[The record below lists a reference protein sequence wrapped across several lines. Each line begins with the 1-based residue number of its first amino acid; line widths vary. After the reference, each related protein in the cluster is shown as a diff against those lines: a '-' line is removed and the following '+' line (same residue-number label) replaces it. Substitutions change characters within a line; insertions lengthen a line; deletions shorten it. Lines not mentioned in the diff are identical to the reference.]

1 MSRGT
6 APRLTLI
13 TLATAAALYV
23 AVPLAGPVS
32 AAAEHRIRVT
42 DSAFDPVPIDVDK
55 GDTVVWE
62 LQPSAQLTHTVTSED
77 GLFRAELVP
86 GSANTEFRYTF
97 NTANKYTYFCENHLQ
112 SNFMAGQVR
121 VAETAPPPTTTTT
134 TEPPTTTTTT
144 APPPTTTTT
153 APPPPP
159 PTTTTTRPRATTTT
173 TRPPATSPT
182 TEAPAQ
188 ASTDKPD
195 TTSTTARGTTTSGK
209 PTTTTAGKKKPSTT
223 TTQAPE
229 TTTSSVPALPA
240 DWIPTPDIVPD
251 DAATTTTTSPDT
263 EAAASSKPK
272 GGKGGGGGGFPLA
285 GAGILGLLVV
295 GGAGWG
301 WYHRSS
307 RYLPA

>member
-13 TLATAAALYV
+13 ALVTAAAVSV
-23 AVPLAGPVS
+23 AVPLAGPAS

-42 DSAFDPVPIDVDK
+42 DSAFDPVPADIDQ
-55 GDTVVWE
+55 GDTVVWV

-77 GLFRAELVP
+77 GLFRAVLVP
-86 GSANTEFRYTF
+86 NSANTEFSYTF
-97 NTANKYTYFCENHLQ
+97 NAAGKFTYFCENHLQ

-121 VAETAPPPTTTTT
+121 VAELAPSTTTTTT
-134 TEPPTTTTTT
+134 TEPPPTTTTT
-144 APPPTTTTT
+144 APPPTTTT
-153 APPPPP
+153 APPP
-159 PTTTTTRPRATTTT
+159 PTTTTTRPRSTTTT
-173 TRPPATSPT
+173 TRPPATPPS

-188 ASTDKPD
+188 TSTDKPD
-195 TTSTTARGTTTSGK
+195 TTSTTARATTTSGK
-209 PTTTTAGKKKPSTT
+209 PTTTTTGKKKPSTT

-251 DAATTTTTSPDT
+251 DASTTTTTSPDT

-272 GGKGGGGGGFPLA
+272 SGKGGGGFPLA
-285 GAGILGLLVV
+285 GAGILGLLLV